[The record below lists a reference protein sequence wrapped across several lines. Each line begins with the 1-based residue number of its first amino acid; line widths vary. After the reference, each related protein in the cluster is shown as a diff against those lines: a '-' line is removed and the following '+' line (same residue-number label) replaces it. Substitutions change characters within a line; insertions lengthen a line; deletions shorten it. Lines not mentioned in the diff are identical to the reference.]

1 MVKVRFAPSPTGF
14 LHIGS
19 ARTALFNWLFA
30 RHMKGTFV
38 FRVEDTDR
46 ERSKDEFLREI
57 VSSLEWMGMNWDE
70 GPFYQTKRLDVYR
83 EYAKRLLKEGKAYEA
98 EGTLGGEKAVIL
110 TMPKT
115 TMTMDD
121 IVHGPVSFD
130 MNLQKDLV
138 LMKSDGFPA
147 YNFACVIDDHDMQIT
162 HVIRGDDHISNTPK
176 QLAAYQALGIEP
188 PKFAHIPLI
197 LGTDR
202 SRMSKRHGATS
213 ISEYKEMGFLPDAL
227 VNYISLLGWA
237 PTGDREVMPIDEI
250 IKEFSLERVGKTG
263 AVFDIDKLI
272 WMNGEYIRA
281 KKTEDL
287 VPFVAPRLKEKGVI
301 GDNYDKMRL
310 KEAVELFHPR
320 AKTIV
325 ELADSAA
332 PFFTDAVDYDE
343 AAVASVLAKEGV
355 KAKLEAVIAKFG
367 PLKTFDPQTL
377 EACVR
382 DLASES
388 GVKAA
393 DLIHPVRVA
402 VTGRKVGASLF
413 ETLSLI
419 GKEKT
424 LARLKA
430 GLAKALSVMMAAGFL
445 MTCRDLRAEKI
456 YYKDGTIVTEQ
467 VIGRDKRSVWVKDPS
482 GDIAV
487 NPDRIEK
494 ILNDDGSVSRYDY
507 GTILRKIEEKVRAG
521 DYNEAADLCD
531 LLVQSFPKS
540 NEVHYLRAVLNQKA
554 GRFSKTAEDYKFII
568 DSKNSDAKVF
578 NNLGAIY
585 AADKDNRRAMEMFKK
600 AAEMNGDMPEVHYN
614 LAFLF
619 LQEKDY
625 DKAID
630 EYNKV
635 IAKEPDNTTALYN
648 LGVACAFKGDFAG
661 ARDRFEKVI
670 AIDKG
675 DESAKK
681 ALKALLRK
689 NK

>member
-30 RHMKGTFV
+30 RHEKGIFV
-38 FRVEDTDR
+38 FRVEDTDK

-57 VSSLEWMGMNWDE
+57 ISSLEWMGMNWDE

-110 TMPKT
+110 AMPKT

-147 YNFACVIDDHDMQIT
+147 YNFACVIDDYDMKIT

-176 QLAAYQALGIEP
+176 QLAVYQALGIEP

-213 ISEYKEMGFLPDAL
+213 ISDYREMGFLPDAL

-237 PTGDREVMPIDEI
+237 PTGDREAMPIEEI

-263 AVFDIDKLI
+263 AVFDINKLT
-272 WMNGEYIRA
+272 WMNGEYMRA
-281 KKTEDL
+281 KKIEDL
-287 VPFVAPRLKEKGVI
+287 IPLVAPRLKEKGVI
-301 GDNYDKMRL
+301 GDSCDKVRL
-310 KEAVELFHPR
+310 AEVVELFHPR
-320 AKTIV
+320 AKTIA

-332 PFFTDAVDYDE
+332 PFFTDEMDYDE
-343 AAVASVLAKEGV
+343 AAVASILAKEGV
-355 KAKLEAVIAKFG
+355 KARLEAVIAKFSS
-367 PLKTFDPQTL
+367 LKTFDPQAL

-382 DLASES
+382 DLASGS

-393 DLIHPVRVA
+393 DLIHPIRVA

-413 ETLSLI
+413 ETISLI
-419 GKEKT
+419 GREKT
-424 LARLKA
+424 LARLKVS
-430 GLAKALSVMMAAGFL
+430 LSKALVALMVFGLLLAYRPAA
-445 MTCRDLRAEKI
+445 AEKI
-456 YYKDGTIVTEQ
+456 FYKDGTVATEQ
-467 VIGRDKRSVWVKDPS
+467 VIGRDKNSVWVKGPS
-482 GDIAV
+482 KDTAI

-494 ILNDDGSVSRYDY
+494 ILNDDGSVSKYDY
-507 GTILRKIEEKVRAG
+507 GMILKTIEAKVKAG
-521 DYNEAADLCD
+521 KYGEASDLCD
-531 LLVQSFPKS
+531 LLLQSFPKS
-540 NEVHYLRAVLNQKA
+540 NEVHYLRAVLNHKA

-568 DSKNSDAKVF
+568 DSQDSDAKVL

-585 AADKDNRRAMEMFKK
+585 AADKDNQHAMEMFKK
-600 AAEMNGDMPEVHYN
+600 AAEKNGDMPEVHYN

-619 LQEKDY
+619 LQAKDY
-625 DKAID
+625 NNAID

-635 IAKEPDNTTALYN
+635 IEKEPDNTTALYN
-648 LGVACAFKGDFAG
+648 LGVAYAFKGDYAG
-661 ARDRFEKVI
+661 AKDQFQKVL
-670 AIDKG
+670 AIDKA

-681 ALKALLRK
+681 ALEALSGK
-689 NK
+689 K

>member
-30 RHMKGTFV
+30 RHEKGTFV

-57 VSSLEWMGMNWDE
+57 ISSLEWMGMNWDE
-70 GPFYQTKRLDVYR
+70 GPFHQAKRLDVYR

-98 EGTLGGEKAVIL
+98 EGTLGGEKALIL
-110 TMPKT
+110 AMPKT
-115 TMTMDD
+115 TMTMGD

-147 YNFACVIDDHDMQIT
+147 YNFACVIDDYDMKIT

-176 QLAAYQALGIEP
+176 QLAVYQALGIEP

-202 SRMSKRHGATS
+202 SRMSKRDGATS
-213 ISEYKEMGFLPDAL
+213 ISDYKEMGFLPDAL

-237 PTGDREVMPIDEI
+237 PTGDREVMPIEEI

-263 AVFDIDKLI
+263 SVFDINKLI
-272 WMNGEYIRA
+272 WMNGEYMRA
-281 KKTEDL
+281 KKMEDL
-287 VPFVAPRLKEKGVI
+287 IPLVVPRLKEKGVI
-301 GDNYDKMRL
+301 GDSYDKARL
-310 KEAVELFHPR
+310 GEVVELFHPR
-320 AKTIV
+320 AKTIT

-332 PFFTDAVDYDE
+332 PFFTDEVDYDE
-343 AAVASVLAKEGV
+343 AAVASVLAKEGI
-355 KAKLEAVIAKFG
+355 KAKMEAVIAKFSS
-367 PLKTFDPQTL
+367 LKTFDPQIL

-393 DLIHPVRVA
+393 DLIHPIRVA

-413 ETLSLI
+413 ETISLI

-424 LARLKA
+424 LVRLKA
-430 GLAKALSVMMAAGFL
+430 GLAKTLSVLLAAGFL
-445 MTCRDLRAEKI
+445 MSCRDLRAEKI
-456 YYKDGTIVTEQ
+456 YYKDGTTVTGQ
-467 VIGRDKRSVWVKDPS
+467 VIGRDKNSVWVKGSPKDTA
-482 GDIAV
+482 I

-494 ILNDDGSVSRYDY
+494 ILNDDGSISKYDY
-507 GTILRKIEEKVRAG
+507 GTILRTIENKVKAG
-521 DYNEAADLCD
+521 NYNEAADLCD

-554 GRFSKTAEDYKFII
+554 GRLSKTAEDYKFMI
-568 DSKNSDAKVF
+568 DSQDTDAKVL
-578 NNLGAIY
+578 NNLGAVY
-585 AADKDNRRAMEMFKK
+585 ASDKDNQRAMEMFKK
-600 AAEMNGDMPEVHYN
+600 AAEKNGDMPEVHYN

-619 LQEKDY
+619 MQAKDY
-625 DKAID
+625 NAAID

-635 IAKEPDNTTALYN
+635 IAKEPGDTTALYD
-648 LGVACAFKGDFAG
+648 LGVAYAFKGDNSA
-661 ARDRFEKVI
+661 ARDQFQKVLV
-670 AIDKG
+670 IDNA

-681 ALKALLRK
+681 ALKALSGK
-689 NK
+689 K

>member
-1 MVKVRFAPSPTGF
+1 MVRVRFAPSPTGF

-30 RHMKGTFV
+30 RHMGGIFV
-38 FRVEDTDR
+38 FRVEDTDK

-57 VSSLEWMGMNWDE
+57 ISSLEWMGMNWDE

-83 EYAKRLLKEGKAYEA
+83 EYAGKLLKGGKAYEA

-110 TMPKT
+110 TMPKV

-147 YNFACVIDDHDMQIT
+147 YNFACVIDDYDMKIT

-176 QLAAYQALGIEP
+176 QLAVYQALGIEP

-213 ISEYKEMGFLPDAL
+213 ISDYREMGFLPDAL

-237 PTGDREVMPIDEI
+237 PTGDREVMPIGEI
-250 IKEFSLERVGKTG
+250 IREFSLERVGKTG
-263 AVFDIDKLI
+263 SVFDIDKLI
-272 WMNGEYIRA
+272 WMNGEYLRA

-287 VPFVAPRLKEKGVI
+287 VALAVPGLKEKGVI
-301 GDNYDKMRL
+301 KDGYDKAL
-310 KEAVELFHPR
+310 LTEVIKLFHPR

-325 ELADSAA
+325 ELIDSAA
-332 PFFTDAVDYDE
+332 PFFKDEVAYDE
-343 AAVASVLAKEGV
+343 AAVASVLAKEGIRPR
-355 KAKLEAVIAKFG
+355 LEAVIAKFS
-367 PLKTFDPQTL
+367 PLKVFDPQTL
-377 EACVR
+377 EVCVR

-393 DLIHPVRVA
+393 ELIHPIRVA

-413 ETLSLI
+413 ETISLI

-430 GLAKALSVMMAAGFL
+430 GLGKTLSILAAAGFL
-445 MTCRDLRAEKI
+445 MACRDLYAEKI
-456 YYKDGTIVTEQ
+456 FYKNGTSATEQ
-467 VIGRDKRSVWVKDPS
+467 VIGRDKNSVWLKDPS
-482 GDIAV
+482 GDITI

-494 ILNDDGSVSRYDY
+494 ILNDDGSISKYDY
-507 GTILRKIEEKVRAG
+507 GTILKTIEEKVKAG
-521 DYNEAADLCD
+521 SYGEAADLCD

-554 GRFSKTAEDYKFII
+554 GRLSKTTEDYKFII
-568 DSKNSDAKVF
+568 DSKDGDAKVF

-585 AADKDNRRAMEMFKK
+585 AADKNNQLAMEMFKK
-600 AAEMNGDMPEVHYN
+600 AAEKNGDIPEVHYN

-619 LQEKDY
+619 LQAKDY
-625 DKAID
+625 DSAID

-635 IAKEPDNTTALYN
+635 IAKEPDSTTALYN
-648 LGVACAFKGDFAG
+648 LGVAYAFKGDYAG
-661 ARDRFEKVI
+661 ARDRFQKVL

-675 DESAKK
+675 DQSAKK
-681 ALKALLRK
+681 ALKGLSEK
-689 NK
+689 K

>member
-30 RHMKGTFV
+30 RHEKGIFV
-38 FRVEDTDR
+38 FRVEDTDK

-57 VSSLEWMGMNWDE
+57 ISSLEWMGMNWDE

-83 EYAKRLLKEGKAYEA
+83 DYAKRLLKEGKAYEA

-110 TMPKT
+110 AMPKA

-147 YNFACVIDDHDMQIT
+147 YNFACVIDDFDMKIT

-176 QLAAYQALGIEP
+176 QLAVYQALGIEP

-213 ISEYKEMGFLPDAL
+213 ISDYKQMGFLPDAL

-263 AVFDIDKLI
+263 AVFDINKLT

-281 KKTEDL
+281 KKMEDL
-287 VPFVAPRLKEKGVI
+287 IPLVATKLKEKGAI
-301 GDNYDKMRL
+301 GDDYDKARL
-310 KEAVELFHPR
+310 AEVVKLFHPR
-320 AKTIV
+320 AKTIT
-325 ELADSAA
+325 ELADLSSE
-332 PFFTDAVDYDE
+332 FFSDEVTYDE

-355 KAKLEAVIAKFG
+355 KAKLEAIIAKFNSI
-367 PLKTFDPQTL
+367 KAFDSQAL

-382 DLASES
+382 DLASGS

-393 DLIHPVRVA
+393 DLIHPIRVA

-413 ETLSLI
+413 DTISI
-419 GKEKT
+419 VGKEKT
-424 LARLKA
+424 IARLKA
-430 GLAKALSVMMAAGFL
+430 GLAKALSVLVIAGFL
-445 MTCRDLRAEKI
+445 LACRTARAEKI
-456 YYKDGTIVTEQ
+456 YYNSGKVANEK
-467 VIGRDKRSVWVKDPS
+467 VLYRDKKSLWVKRPS
-482 GDIAV
+482 EDTAI
-487 NPDRIEK
+487 NLELIEK
-494 ILNDDGSVSRYDY
+494 IQNDDGSISKYDY
-507 GTILRKIEEKVRAG
+507 GTILKTIEDKTKSGKYE
-521 DYNEAADLCD
+521 EAADLCD
-531 LLVQSFPKS
+531 LLLQSFPKS
-540 NEVHYLRAVLNQKA
+540 NEVHYLRAVLNHKA
-554 GRFSKTAEDYKFII
+554 GRLSKTTEDYKFII
-568 DSKNSDAKVF
+568 DNQGSDAKVF

-585 AADKDNRRAMEMFKK
+585 ASDKDSQHAMEMFSK
-600 AAEMNGDMPEVHYN
+600 AAEKSGDMPEVHYN

-619 LQEKDY
+619 LQAKDY
-625 DKAID
+625 DGAIK

-635 IAKEPDNTTALYN
+635 LAKEPDNATALYN
-648 LGVACAFKGDFAG
+648 MGVAYAFKGDYAD
-661 ARDRFEKVI
+661 ARNQFQKVI
-670 AIDKG
+670 EIDKN
-675 DESAKK
+675 DEKAKQ
-681 ALKALLRK
+681 ALEAISGKK
-689 NK
+689 

>member
-30 RHMKGTFV
+30 RHEKGTFV

-46 ERSKDEFLREI
+46 ERSKDEFLEEI
-57 VSSLEWMGMNWDE
+57 ISSLEWMGMNWDE

-83 EYAKRLLKEGKAYEA
+83 EYSKRLLKEGKAYEA

-110 TMPKT
+110 AMPKT
-115 TMTMDD
+115 TMTVDD

-147 YNFACVIDDHDMQIT
+147 YNFACVIDDYDMKIT

-176 QLAAYQALGIEP
+176 QLAVYQALGIEP

-213 ISEYKEMGFLPDAL
+213 ISDYKEMGFLPDPL

-237 PTGDREVMPIDEI
+237 PTGDREVMPIEEI

-263 AVFDIDKLI
+263 AVFDINKLI
-272 WMNGEYIRA
+272 WMNGEYMRA
-281 KKTEDL
+281 RKTEDL
-287 VPFVAPRLKEKGVI
+287 VKLVEPRLKEKGVI
-301 GDNYDKMRL
+301 GEGHDKARL
-310 KEAVELFHPR
+310 SEVVELFHPR
-320 AKTIV
+320 AKTIA

-332 PFFTDAVDYDE
+332 PFFTDAVNYDE

-355 KAKLEAVIAKFG
+355 KARMETVIAKFSS
-367 PLKTFDPQTL
+367 LKAFGAKDL

-382 DLASES
+382 DLASGS

-393 DLIHPVRVA
+393 EFIHPIRVA
-402 VTGRKVGASLF
+402 VTGHKVGAGLF
-413 ETLSLI
+413 ETLELI
-419 GKEKT
+419 GREKV

-430 GLAKALSVMMAAGFL
+430 GLSKALIVPVVFGLLLVCKPAS
-445 MTCRDLRAEKI
+445 AEKI
-456 YYKDGTIVTEQ
+456 FYRDGTTASEQ
-467 VIGRDKRSVWVKDPS
+467 VIGRDKNSVWVKGASKDTA
-482 GDIAV
+482 I
-487 NPDRIEK
+487 NPERIEK
-494 ILNDDGSVSRYDY
+494 IQNDDGSISKYDY
-507 GTILRKIEEKVRAG
+507 GTILRTIEEKVKAG
-521 DYNEAADLCD
+521 NYNDAADLCD

-568 DSKNSDAKVF
+568 DSQDMDAKVL

-585 AADKDNRRAMEMFKK
+585 ASDKDNRRAMEMFKK
-600 AAEMNGDMPEVHYN
+600 AAEKNGDMPEVHYN

-619 LQEKDY
+619 MQEKDY
-625 DKAID
+625 NNAIS

-635 IAKEPDNTTALYN
+635 IAKEPDNTTALYD
-648 LGVACAFKGDFAG
+648 LGVAYAFKGDYAA
-661 ARDRFEKVI
+661 ARDQFQKVL
-670 AIDKG
+670 AINGK
-675 DESAKK
+675 DEGAKK
-681 ALKALLRK
+681 ALKSLSEK
-689 NK
+689 K